1 MSYSNPLPPMPGRPL
16 AYWLDSDMAR
26 TAPQASTSAL
36 RDMAWIYG
44 QWRGLAGAATGLGI
58 ALLGGGLLALSTM
71 TSAIALWLS
80 LILAGLAL
88 LATSILIRVLK
99 LPQIPRSQRPM
110 ASRAPQKFSSGVSL
124 TILVTLAVG
133 LPTAFAIS
141 GWLAQGPVPAFSFV
155 AVCLLFVLG
164 TISSFAL
171 PAYYA
176 ENARRDFR
184 RHIDR
189 NAAMRSEL
197 ENLSTTWRDARGD
210 RNFGP
215 L

>member
-26 TAPQASTSAL
+26 TAPQTSTSAL

-99 LPQIPRSQRPM
+99 LPRIPRSQRPM
-110 ASRAPQKFSSGVSL
+110 ASRAPQKIQLRSQSHPSRHLGCWPSHGLRNLRVAGTGSGPGILLCCRVSAL
-124 TILVTLAVG
+124 RPWHNQFLCASGLLRRKCPAG
-133 LPTAFAIS
+133 LP
-141 GWLAQGPVPAFSFV
+141 PAHRSQR
-155 AVCLLFVLG
+155 G
-164 TISSFAL
+164 H
-171 PAYYA
+171 A
-176 ENARRDFR
+176 ERTGESVHDLARRTR
-184 RHIDR
+184 
-189 NAAMRSEL
+189 
-197 ENLSTTWRDARGD
+197 
-210 RNFGP
+210 
-215 L
+215 